1 MRSGWWERRSE
12 PLDTPAPDAGLR
24 SFPVAPE
31 SVAPRRGLRR
41 AVGLM
46 VPGVHWRATLV
57 GLPSEVGC
65 GRPDL
70 CPSSFSKGHRNL

>member
-1 MRSGWWERRSE
+1 M
-12 PLDTPAPDAGLR
+12 
-24 SFPVAPE
+24 APE

-46 VPGVHWRATLV
+46 VPGAHWRATLV
-57 GLPSEVGC
+57 GLPSEVGR

-70 CPSSFSKGHRNL
+70 CSSSFSKGLRNL